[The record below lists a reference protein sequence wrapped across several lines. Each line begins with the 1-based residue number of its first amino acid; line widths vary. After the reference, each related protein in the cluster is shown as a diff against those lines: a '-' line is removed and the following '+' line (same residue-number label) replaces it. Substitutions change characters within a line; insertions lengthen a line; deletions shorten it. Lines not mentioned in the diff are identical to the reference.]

1 MSTPDGKLARSVAW
15 AGLESGLSLA
25 ISVGSVVI
33 VARFLGASEFG
44 LGALAHG
51 LLQIPLVLVGS
62 LVHDALVQ
70 RPDLSAG
77 HLRAARSGSLWAG
90 GVLLVIVVAS
100 APLLAAFFEEPR
112 LALLIAALAPLLLFE
127 AVSAPLLGLRRRAL
141 DFGSVARR
149 LLAGRGLGAL
159 AGILAAAAGARAW
172 AVVVQQLVAA
182 ATIAALSLR
191 DAPTG
196 PRARFERDAFA
207 ELVRFCRPIVAVQL
221 LIQGSERLFL
231 AYVGHQLGM
240 AAAGYWSLA
249 VRLVENVASVVA
261 TALYHVGLAFMS
273 RLQQDRAA
281 LALRLE
287 EAVRHLMLVTVPA
300 VAALLVGADLLI
312 LLAVGPGWLAAAL
325 PVQILALG
333 AMLLLRRLLPT
344 VALTAAGRPRAN
356 LDAYLAENATTLPL
370 LFLLGPLALPTVAA
384 LRAGRSA
391 LGWAVVTAAAARG
404 LDRPLRRELGGLA
417 VDLAGL
423 GLGLAA
429 GTAVRL
435 ALEARFQEPLVVL
448 LGAAPTAA
456 LVAAGVIL
464 VLRPALAR
472 SLAGQVRALF
482 GRPAGAAEAVR
493 AVGRGR

>member
-1 MSTPDGKLARSVAW
+1 MSAPESKLARSVAW

-25 ISVGSVVI
+25 ISVASVLI
-33 VARFLGASEFG
+33 IARFLGAAEFG

-51 LLQIPLVLVGS
+51 LVQIPLVLVGS

-70 RPDLSAG
+70 RRDLTAG
-77 HLRAARSGSLWAG
+77 HLHAARSGSLWVG
-90 GVLLVIVVAS
+90 GAFALIALAL
-100 APLLAAFFEEPR
+100 APLLAAVFEEPR
-112 LALLIAALAPLLLFE
+112 LTPLLAALAPLLLLE
-127 AVSAPLLGLRRRAL
+127 AVSAPLLALRRRAL

-159 AGILAAAAGARAW
+159 AGIAAALAGARAW

-182 ATIAALSLR
+182 GTIAVLLLR
-191 DAPTG
+191 DAPAG
-196 PRARFERDAFA
+196 ARAPFERDAFA

-249 VRLVENVASVVA
+249 GRLVENIASVVS
-261 TALYHVGLAFMS
+261 TVLYHVGLAFMS
-273 RLQQDRAA
+273 RLQHDRAA
-281 LALRLE
+281 LATRLE

-312 LLAVGPGWLAAAL
+312 LLALGPAWLAAAV

-344 VALTAAGRPRAN
+344 VALTAAGRPRTS

-370 LFLLGPLALPTVAA
+370 LFLWGPLALPVVAA
-384 LRAGRSA
+384 VRAGRSV

-404 LDRPLRRELGGLA
+404 LDRPLVRELSGLA

-423 GLGLAA
+423 GLGLLA

-435 ALEARFQEPLVVL
+435 ALEARAEQPLFVFLV
-448 LGAAPTAA
+448 AAPTAA
-456 LVAAGVIL
+456 FVAAAVVL
-464 VLRPALAR
+464 LLRPALAR
-472 SLAGQVRALF
+472 SLARQVRALL
-482 GRPAGAAEAVR
+482 GRPTGAVAAVPP
-493 AVGRGR
+493 VGRGR